1 MSRPIQE
8 TPILKGKDAVKFIK
22 KMYNSK
28 NKVTETERKR
38 IITNFNK
45 LSSIARF

>member
-8 TPILKGKDAVKFIK
+8 TPILNGKDAVECIK
-22 KMYNSK
+22 NMYNSK
-28 NKVTETERKR
+28 NKVTERKR
-38 IITNFNK
+38 IIINFNR